1 MAEIAAA
8 ATEEDFVIAR
18 QLFGEY
24 AESLP
29 FDLDFQDFDQELK
42 SFPGK
47 YAQPAGCLLLGRVD
61 GQVAGVVGLRPLE
74 DGACE
79 MKRLYLRPAYRGIGL
94 GKDLA
99 VAVIAEARKR
109 GYRAMRLDTLGDTMQ
124 AAISVYKKLGFRE
137 IDLYTH
143 NPLPDAIYMELDL
156 S

>member
-1 MAEIAAA
+1 MVEIAAA
-8 ATEEDFVIAR
+8 AAEEDFITAK
-18 QLFGEY
+18 QLFAEY

-29 FDLDFQDFDQELK
+29 FDLGFQDFDQELE

-47 YAQPAGCLLLGRVD
+47 YEQPDGCLLLARID
-61 GQVAGVVGLRPLE
+61 GAVAGVVGLRPLD

-99 VAVIAEARKR
+99 VAVIAEARQR

-137 IDLYTH
+137 IDPYTH
-143 NPLPDAIYMELDL
+143 NPLPDAVYMELDL